1 MERARPTSLESS
13 GSGSTLSSTLS
24 CLTRVL
30 PGQQAQ
36 AQAQAQAMQHVEG
49 QRCAIA
55 WRERIVAVYEEHN
68 PSKLD
73 SVDRLLA
80 SYTGREAELLRRIEE
95 KYGIRRRVS
104 IPAGD
109 RAQPEALAVDPVRQ
123 PRSVPA
129 GGSAAAAAEPC
140 RGRGARRSSSRGKT
154 ALVNRCVLLLI

>member
-1 MERARPTSLESS
+1 
-13 GSGSTLSSTLS
+13 
-24 CLTRVL
+24 
-30 PGQQAQ
+30 
-36 AQAQAQAMQHVEG
+36 MQHVEG

-109 RAQPEALAVDPVRQ
+109 RAQALAVDPVRQ

-129 GGSAAAAAEPC
+129 GGSAAAAAE
-140 RGRGARRSSSRGKT
+140 RGRRSSSRGKT